1 LSTKLG
7 QETMAYDKVTVPRPL
22 SVATPMTFKLPL
34 TRQKRYNNF
43 NLFFM
48 LERQLILHTF
58 GAGGD
63 ETNDVDIS
71 TLPPYVRCYV
81 DLYLPPLCSRYADL
95 ALSPDKWF
103 VQLLAKKD
111 KTRSRAKSQCG
122 ADLVPF
128 AELKRIVANNYKE
141 MDDETK
147 SFVEDV
153 ANRLCTCYSLWKTN
167 DTREEEDKRSNPR
180 PQAIDNGE
188 SQTSKEVVRGNIKG
202 NTNTT
207 SRSYNNSHEGVQPL
221 ITTPHAPSQGT
232 TSLGRSINL
241 GTTNNQNSS
250 YQTAYDYYN
259 IMATK
264 AQADTSSYNIN
275 QHPPLQ
281 IEHPSSTLISSELQ
295 CCLPTYLAMPPDDT
309 APAPQSS
316 HHEIKLAQLQKE
328 LVNAMADRFEAD
340 VNISIV
346 TAQIMAEEAHQA
358 RILDLQQQEKNDRMR
373 LNILHLLSLR
383 QGRERATTNT
393 TNGFTTSAVA
403 ASMPPPPFL
412 DMTRRIPEAV
422 VASPRERLFDQCDP
436 HYSVRVAEDHKIE
449 ESIAAAGAAGGFVCG
464 ETNGNTSKVERGGL
478 YYDVDQA
485 QNKRRRV
492 VSPRISMFHHRSLSG
507 SVNVYH
513 WRT

>member
-1 LSTKLG
+1 MSTKLD

-22 SVATPMTFKLPL
+22 SVATPMKSMLPL
-34 TRQKRYNNF
+34 TRQKRYNYF
-43 NLFFM
+43 NVFFM

-63 ETNDVDIS
+63 ETNDVDI
-71 TLPPYVRCYV
+71 TRLPPDVSCYV

-95 ALSPDKWF
+95 PLSPDKWF
-103 VQLLAKKD
+103 VQSLAKKA
-111 KTRSRAKSQCG
+111 RPHAKSHG
-122 ADLVPF
+122 GGLVPF
-128 AELKRIVANNYKE
+128 AELTRIVANNYKE
-141 MDDETK
+141 VDDETK
-147 SFVEDV
+147 AFVDDV
-153 ANRLCTCYSLWKTN
+153 ANRLYSCYGLWKTN

-180 PQAIDNGE
+180 LQSIEDGE
-188 SQTSKEVVRGNIKG
+188 SKTSKKVVRGNIKG
-202 NTNTT
+202 NKKTT
-207 SRSYNNSHEGVQPL
+207 SQSYKNSHEGVQPL
-221 ITTPHAPSQGT
+221 ITTPHAISQGT

-250 YQTAYDYYN
+250 YQTAYDYN

-264 AQADTSSYNIN
+264 AQADTNSYNIN

-281 IEHPSSTLISSELQ
+281 IEHPSSTPISSVLQ